1 MSTVGRRPG
10 GFKKGGRINIGAS
23 SKGKHFFLGGGG
35 IDVCKGEQRVWLYM
49 ILSIYYIIVCR

>member
-10 GFKKGGRINIGAS
+10 GFKTGGRINRGGS
-23 SKGKHFFLGGGG
+23 GKGKHFFRGG
-35 IDVCKGEQRVWLYM
+35 IDVCKGEQRIWLYM